1 MANSTFEKILLKDD
15 RIACL
20 TPQVKYAVEKGGQ
33 NVTSQPFKA
42 ISQTISSHVY
52 NVTVPSLETIISREV
67 LWQST
72 VTLQIKG
79 TNKPTGQYLVNYG
92 VTDALAPFPL
102 HHLVTQM
109 TTTINNNTVSLNVQD
124 TLPLVLRLLDPEELA
139 KYESMTPTT
148 LDFLANY
155 ADAVQPM
162 DYQLDIAT
170 DAGTANNNRPV
181 LYTIPASNTQEQ
193 VPANLAIDNAGN
205 LSGAL
210 RGTRTTTFI
219 SHNNNVLSADYNR
232 LAGTSYYHKPRGTWK
247 IQAMYALDSTAP
259 GGRRKPLPKDT
270 TVFVTFKVTEPLM
283 ISPFVFGAP
292 EGKQG
297 FYGIQTMNFQM
308 NIAPTADRSWRSA
321 NTVTDTVSPA
331 FIKTAT
337 IESFTDSQLIFTFLT
352 PHASDL
358 LEPRNVVPFYEL
370 PVYRTSNLV
379 DVPAVSTALQADGTF
394 LEPPSKTLYSSSI
407 QLYSIPDKLVICVRK
422 PPATLTCNDTDS
434 YLTIKGIRINWNNQA
449 GLLST
454 FTPEQLYRA
463 SVQSGLSNLT
473 WDEFCGQTV
482 SLSDQATNGYASLR
496 TPYSGVGPKSTLQTP
511 VAAGLN
517 NITDMDPGFKYIPTT
532 GTILVLDFAT
542 VIQLTE
548 EYFAPGSLGQFNL
561 QISVDVVNHQ
571 TTTWTKDQYEL
582 LIMTMN
588 TGVFVNE
595 KGTSSTFTGLLTKE
609 DVIAASQQQP
619 YTHSEIKRFVGG
631 SFLNGLKSAMGWV
644 SSKLPFVKGVLNN
657 IPNQYAQT
665 GAKVLD
671 ALGYG
676 KGGPGKLADRLM

>member
-1 MANSTFEKILLKDD
+1 MASSTFEKILLKDD

-42 ISQTISSHVY
+42 ISQTNSSHVY

-72 VTLQIKG
+72 ITLKITG

-92 VTDALAPFPL
+92 VTDALSPFPL

-139 KYESMTPTT
+139 KYECMTPTT

-162 DYQLDIAT
+162 DYQLDVTT
-170 DAGTANNNRPV
+170 DSGNNPRPV
-181 LYTIPASNTQEQ
+181 LYNVASNTQER
-193 VPANLAIDNAGN
+193 VPGALDPTSAANLSAS
-205 LSGAL
+205 LT
-210 RGTRTTTFI
+210 GTRTTNFI
-219 SHNNNVLSADYNR
+219 SSNNTVLSYDRNR
-232 LAGTSYYHKPRGTWK
+232 LAGSSYYHKPRGSWK
-247 IQAMYALDSTAP
+247 LQALYAIDAATSAKRSPVPADSTIY
-259 GGRRKPLPKDT
+259 
-270 TVFVTFKVTEPLM
+270 VTFKVTEPLI

-308 NIAPTADRSWRSA
+308 NIAPTANRAWRCA
-321 NTVTDTVSPA
+321 NTVANKSA
-331 FIKTAT
+331 AALIKTAT
-337 IESFTDSQLIFTFLT
+337 VDSFTDSQLIFTFLT

-370 PVYRTSNLV
+370 PIYRTSNLV
-379 DVPAVSTALQADGTF
+379 DLTPANTEIDYANGGIFRENATV
-394 LEPPSKTLYSSSI
+394 TLYSSSV

-434 YLTIKGIRINWNNQA
+434 YATIKGIRINWNNQA

-454 FTPEQLYRA
+454 FSPEQLYRA
-463 SVQSGLSNLT
+463 SVQSGLANLT
-473 WDEFCGQTV
+473 WDEFCGNTISV
-482 SLSDQATNGYASLR
+482 SDQASDGFSSMRN
-496 TPYSGVGPKSTLQTP
+496 PYSGLGPKSIL
-511 VAAGLN
+511 AGVTAGN
-517 NITDMDPGFKYIPTT
+517 QNITGSDPGFKYIPTT

-561 QISVDVVNHQ
+561 QISVDVVNNQ
-571 TTTWTKDQYEL
+571 TVQRTKDQYEL
-582 LIMTMN
+582 LVMVMN

-671 ALGYG
+671 AMGYG

>member
-1 MANSTFEKILLKDD
+1 
-15 RIACL
+15 
-20 TPQVKYAVEKGGQ
+20 
-33 NVTSQPFKA
+33 
-42 ISQTISSHVY
+42 VY
-52 NVTVPSLETIISREV
+52 
-67 LWQST
+67 
-72 VTLQIKG
+72 
-79 TNKPTGQYLVNYG
+79 
-92 VTDALAPFPL
+92 
-102 HHLVTQM
+102 
-109 TTTINNNTVSLNVQD
+109 
-124 TLPLVLRLLDPEELA
+124 
-139 KYESMTPTT
+139 
-148 LDFLANY
+148 
-155 ADAVQPM
+155 
-162 DYQLDIAT
+162 
-170 DAGTANNNRPV
+170 
-181 LYTIPASNTQEQ
+181 
-193 VPANLAIDNAGN
+193 
-205 LSGAL
+205 
-210 RGTRTTTFI
+210 
-219 SHNNNVLSADYNR
+219 
-232 LAGTSYYHKPRGTWK
+232 
-247 IQAMYALDSTAP
+247 
-259 GGRRKPLPKDT
+259 
-270 TVFVTFKVTEPLM
+270 VTFKVTEPLL

-297 FYGIQTMNFQM
+297 FYGIQTMSFQM
-308 NIAPTADRSWRSA
+308 NIAPTANRAWRCATVFNAA
-321 NTVTDTVSPA
+321 NNPL
-331 FIKTAT
+331 IKTAT
-337 IESFTDSQLIFTFLT
+337 IDSFTDSQLIFTFLT

-379 DVPAVSTALQADGTF
+379 DLAAANNAIDYTAGGIFKENTTV
-394 LEPPSKTLYSSSI
+394 TLYSNSI

-422 PPATLTCNDTDS
+422 PPATLNCNDTDS
-434 YLTIKGIRINWNNQA
+434 YATIKGIRINWNNQA

-463 SVQSGLSNLT
+463 SVQSGLANLT
-473 WDEFCGQTV
+473 WDEFCGSTV
-482 SLSDQATNGYASLR
+482 SVSAQESARYSSVR
-496 TPYSGVGPKSTLQTP
+496 TPYSGLGPKSNLAAVTPGLQ
-511 VAAGLN
+511 
-517 NITDMDPGFKYIPTT
+517 NITGSDPGFRYIPTT

-561 QISVDVVNHQ
+561 QISVDVVNNQ
-571 TTTWTKDQYEL
+571 TTAWTKDQYEL